1 MDVRIRKRLLAD
13 KALPLWA
20 DKVKHLAET
29 IFEAKT
35 QKELN
40 DLRDRLFIAAK
51 LVRYWRSHSAVTT
64 TMSI

>member
-1 MDVRIRKRLLAD
+1 MDVRVRKRLLAD
-13 KALPLWA
+13 NALPLLA
-20 DKVKHLAET
+20 EKVKHMDDT
-29 IFEAKT
+29 IFTNKT
-35 QKELN
+35 QKELD